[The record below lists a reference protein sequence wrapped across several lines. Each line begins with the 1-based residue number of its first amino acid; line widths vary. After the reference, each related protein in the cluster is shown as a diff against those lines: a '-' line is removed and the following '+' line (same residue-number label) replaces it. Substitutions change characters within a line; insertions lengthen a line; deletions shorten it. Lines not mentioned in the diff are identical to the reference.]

1 MLLGDSRKDE
11 NQTDSHLCF
20 QNLYEIVRLFNL

>member
-11 NQTDSHLCF
+11 NQTDNHLRF
-20 QNLYEIVRLFNL
+20 QNLYKIVRLFNL